1 MGRVAAAGTESN
13 PLAALILDV
22 EVRSKSFGA
31 GAARR
36 LVLDQLAF
44 TLAEREI
51 VALVGPSGC
60 GKTTL
65 LKIVGGLDREF
76 DGHLKWGGG
85 NSPKIGM
92 IFQEPRLLPWRT
104 VRENL
109 LLVVPPEKAGV
120 ADELLRTLGLWPFRD
135 AYPQRISLGMARRV
149 AIARAFAITPDLLLM
164 DEPFVSL
171 DPDMAERGRE
181 VLLEAWRR
189 RPTSALLV
197 THDPMDAAAL
207 ADRVLMLSGS
217 PARIVD
223 EIAIEPRLRRAGA
236 ETSMGVAMQLRAARA
251 ATS

>member
-1 MGRVAAAGTESN
+1 MGRVAAAGTESY

-22 EVRSKSFGA
+22 DIRRKSFGGNA
-31 GAARR
+31 GGQI
-36 LVLDQLAF
+36 VLDRLAF
-44 TLAEREI
+44 TLGEREI

-65 LKIVGGLDREF
+65 LKIVGGLDTEF
-76 DGHLKWGGG
+76 EGHVRWRGG

-104 VRENL
+104 LRQNL
-109 LLVVPPEKAGV
+109 LLVVPPGRAGV

-135 AYPQRISLGMARRV
+135 AYPPQISLGMARRA
-149 AIARAFAITPDLLLM
+149 AIARAFAVTPDLVLM

-171 DPDMAERGRE
+171 DPPMAERGRE

-197 THDPMDAAAL
+197 THDPLDAAAL
-207 ADRVLMLSGS
+207 ADRVILLSGC
-217 PARIVD
+217 PARIVE
-223 EIAIEPRLRRAGA
+223 EIPIEPRLRRSGA
-236 ETSMGVAMQLRAARA
+236 ETSMRVAMQLRAARA
-251 ATS
+251 ATL